1 MPSKYYNPRL
11 ARSAGKAQASQ
22 YVSVSGVID
31 QAFEPLHEDIRIQQE
46 RLYKQNQ
53 EKEKQRQEVE
63 KNLAGDMKF
72 AQELKGSIP
81 QGQQGL
87 YQTAMTEQFAEYAKA
102 YRAAADNPIEQQ
114 KLKSEFQ
121 SRLSSHSKPHEE
133 RRAWITATAESVTKG
148 GGLSSATS
156 AQDLAT
162 YQRIKNFENLPPES
176 TTFHPETG
184 RPVEI
189 IFGEDGKPTGEFFD
203 PIEGAKTINL
213 VDKSGDG
220 VYNDIMNTRFPKL
233 LKDAKTSNLT
243 PQALMHQVDAALEGI
258 NDQTALHIGIEH
270 LKIGGANGEYSEY
283 LNAVFNDKDETA
295 IYYDMPNDYTFEEMD
310 AFLKMSD
317 EDKAK
322 NTDVTKITGKHGGV
336 EMVKDRLRYV
346 WAQTAADQEAN
357 NEQDEIDAL
366 AAEQRK
372 EDNIRGRQ
380 SVKRAETTRIKAQ
393 EKTNEIDSFMEDF
406 ENKKNLFNLS
416 KNKAGVF
423 TGKIDIKNDNF
434 KKGLNEIGFDI
445 DTTIQNNEGETTGYT
460 IRPRGST
467 STMRIDVNQN
477 DSAQVFVEKLL
488 TAIGADKET
497 SLEKAYQYVEPNK
510 NFLDKP

>member
-102 YRAAADNPIEQQ
+102 YRAAADNPVEQQ

-346 WAQTAADQEAN
+346 WAKTAADQEAN
-357 NEQDEIDAL
+357 NQEDEDDAL
-366 AAEQRK
+366 ATKNKIDLNKTGSGSTYTEEERIAGFQSIIPGAPEKPGGWSNTPNPNKWNTNAWTKSMYREWENNMFGVLQKEGIPVRK
-372 EDNIRGRQ
+372 GKDDGENALYIDVGTKSRSKWQLLTPAEDN
-380 SVKRAETTRIKAQ
+380 AETLAGLFPD
-393 EKTNEIDSFMEDF
+393 KTF
-406 ENKKNLFNLS
+406 
-416 KNKAGVF
+416 
-423 TGKIDIKNDNF
+423 GK
-434 KKGLNEIGFDI
+434 
-445 DTTIQNNEGETTGYT
+445 
-460 IRPRGST
+460 
-467 STMRIDVNQN
+467 
-477 DSAQVFVEKLL
+477 KLL
-488 TAIGADKET
+488 D
-497 SLEKAYQYVEPNK
+497 
-510 NFLDKP
+510 